1 MFEAHKNMTMKCNGI
16 LKANEAM
23 SRHTSWRVGGPVDQ
37 FYQPESIMDLS
48 HFLKALPVSENLYWI
63 GLGSNLL
70 VRDDGVRGTIICTSG
85 VLNEISFSNDNVVRI
100 EAGVAC
106 PKMAKKCADQGLIG
120 AEFLSGIPG
129 TIGGALFMNA
139 GALGSEIWEFVNSVQ
154 TMTRQGE
161 IRTRNKSDFKINYRH
176 VSGINFELGVDEWF
190 VSGTF
195 TLGKGETDGS
205 KAKIKT
211 ILQHRSATQPTQL
224 ANAGSVFRNP
234 DGLYAAKL
242 IEDLGLKGFCI
253 GGACVSEKHAN
264 FFINTGTATS
274 NDIEALIHYVHELIK
289 KEHNIDLI
297 VEVKVIGTKFSGN
310 VNDDDSA
317 DK

>member
-1 MFEAHKNMTMKCNGI
+1 MSEVHNNMTIKYNGI

-23 SRHTSWRVGGPVDQ
+23 SRHTSWRVGGTVDQ
-37 FYQPESIMDLS
+37 FYQPESLVDLS
-48 HFLKALPVSENLYWI
+48 HFLKVLPTSESLYWI

-70 VRDDGVRGTIICTSG
+70 VRDGGIRGTVICTSG
-85 VLNEISFSNDNVVRI
+85 VLNEINFIDDGLVRI

-106 PKMAKKCADQGLIG
+106 PKMAKKCAEHALTGV
-120 AEFLSGIPG
+120 EFLSGIPG

-139 GALGSEIWEFVNSVQ
+139 GALGSEIWEFVSSVQ
-154 TMTRQGE
+154 TITRYGE
-161 IRTRNKSDFKINYRH
+161 IRVRDKNDFVINYRH
-176 VSGINFELGVDEWF
+176 VSGKQFNLGVDEWF

-195 TLGKGETDGS
+195 KLGKGKTDEV
-205 KAKIKT
+205 KANIKT

-274 NDIEALIHYVHELIK
+274 NDIEALIHYVNELIK
-289 KEHNIDLI
+289 KEYNINLI
-297 VEVKVIGTKFSGN
+297 VEVKVIGAKFSES
-310 VNDDDSA
+310 VNDDD
-317 DK
+317 